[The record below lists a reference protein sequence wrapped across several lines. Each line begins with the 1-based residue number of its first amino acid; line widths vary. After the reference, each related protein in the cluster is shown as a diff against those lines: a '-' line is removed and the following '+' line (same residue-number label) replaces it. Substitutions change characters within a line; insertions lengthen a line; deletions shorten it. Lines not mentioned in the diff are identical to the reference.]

1 MLPLVPISIQ
11 QSRFRTRAHGERDV
25 KTALVSLTP
34 LGTWNL
40 KNRTDNYISKSF
52 GANWRQLAP
61 IGAALV
67 CGHTPENRQIGA
79 NWRQFGAKLACG
91 QIESAWT
98 KKVLGANWRWRQLA
112 PKFGANGPPTT
123 ANWRQLAPNWRQL
136 APKSQRQNFGANWR
150 QLAPKYRQFGAK
162 LAPIGAK
169 LAPKS
174 AIKQIFHITLTIFYP
189 VI

>member
-67 CGHTPENRQIGA
+67 CGHTPENRQIGVRS
-79 NWRQFGAKLACG
+79 NRICLNEK
-91 QIESAWT
+91 SS
-98 KKVLGANWRWRQLA
+98 WRQLA
-112 PKFGANGPPTT
+112 LAPIGAKIWRQRT
-123 ANWRQLAPNWRQL
+123 ANYRQLAPT
-136 APKSQRQNFGANWR
+136 
-150 QLAPKYRQFGAK
+150 GAK
-162 LAPIGAK
+162 LAPKHRQFGAK

-174 AIKQIFHITLTIFYP
+174 AIKQIFHITRVFVPWLL
-189 VI
+189 

>member
-67 CGHTPENRQIGA
+67 CGHTPKIA
-79 NWRQFGAKLACG
+79 N
-91 QIESAWT
+91 
-98 KKVLGANWRWRQLA
+98 
-112 PKFGANGPPTT
+112 
-123 ANWRQLAPNWRQL
+123 LAPNWRAL
-136 APKSQRQNFGANWR
+136 K
-150 QLAPKYRQFGAK
+150 
-162 LAPIGAK
+162 
-169 LAPKS
+169 
-174 AIKQIFHITLTIFYP
+174 
-189 VI
+189 